1 MRNFDCHSDGVGGLL
16 NYHNVSYSGQPFCFT
31 KELGT
36 ALLEWQ
42 LERAIVLR
50 FNARV
55 SNIAWSIASDCS
67 LEQPAIDGHRYDC
80 SRHLI
85 YDSVI
90 AKAFPCAHY
99 QIDKN
104 MIEKEVVIDDNAYA
118 GKSSSDE
125 QSIGLALGDVTI
137 NIGISSKKK

>member
-1 MRNFDCHSDGVGGLL
+1 M
-16 NYHNVSYSGQPFCFT
+16 
-31 KELGT
+31 
-36 ALLEWQ
+36 
-42 LERAIVLR
+42 
-50 FNARV
+50 
-55 SNIAWSIASDCS
+55 
-67 LEQPAIDGHRYDC
+67 EQPAIDGHRYDC

-104 MIEKEVVIDDNAYA
+104 MIEKEVVIDDNACA

-137 NIGISSKKK
+137 NVGISSKKK